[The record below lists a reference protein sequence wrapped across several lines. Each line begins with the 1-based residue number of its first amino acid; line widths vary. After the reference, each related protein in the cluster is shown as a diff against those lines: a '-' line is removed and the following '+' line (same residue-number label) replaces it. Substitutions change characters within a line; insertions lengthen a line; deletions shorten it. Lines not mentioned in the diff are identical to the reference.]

1 MMRKIK
7 ALGLAVGATLA
18 LSATF
23 VSAAQAE
30 PGQLTAEQFPA
41 IVTGQQGPGA
51 TFDLGGGGAAVG
63 CAVSRLDTTLTG
75 PASPVTFRP
84 TYSNCIAEPGGLP
97 ATVTTN
103 ECHYRVGF
111 GQPGTT
117 GLGETTG
124 TMQAAIVCPPEQQI
138 EIHVYASAM
147 AHEENVSMCTFDL
160 LPQPA
165 VPAGV
170 YHNNAGMPDD
180 VLATVRAEFTGDST
194 ISPGMM
200 CPGNMMNG
208 HLPVTLTGE
217 YTLRAFEDMNGV
229 EGAQIPLDVG

>member
-7 ALGLAVGATLA
+7 ALGLAVAATLA
-18 LSATF
+18 LSAMF

-30 PGQLTAEQFPA
+30 PGLLTAEQFPA
-41 IVTGQQGPGA
+41 IVTGEQGAGA
-51 TFDLGGGGAAVG
+51 TFDLGEGGAAVG
-63 CAVSRLDTTLTG
+63 CAVSKLDATLVA

-84 TYSNCIAEPGGLP
+84 TYANCVAQPGGLP

-103 ECHYRVGF
+103 GCHYRLGF
-111 GQPGTT
+111 TQPGTT
-117 GLGETTG
+117 GFPETTG
-124 TMQAAIVCPPEQQI
+124 AMAAAIVCPAGQQI
-138 EIHVYASAM
+138 EIHVYANAM
-147 AHEENVSMCTFDL
+147 RHEENVSMCTFDV
-160 LPQPA
+160 LPQPP
-165 VPAGV
+165 VQAGV

-180 VLATVRAEFTGDST
+180 VLATVQARFTGDST

-208 HLPVTLTGE
+208 HLPVTLTGN
-217 YTLRAFEDMNGV
+217 YTLRAFEDMNEV